1 MIHFPQK
8 NFWPYDELT
17 FLREDSSSA
26 TFKLQAPWLTLKF
39 EVDDVDI
46 ERAVNL
52 SNKMS
57 AQSLGPE
64 DLSDINWLLNSF
76 ASYPFAYILP
86 SAEQAGSDQHAVV
99 GSSLNMQSPVEA
111 LLDITK
117 NSLVKNEIKNVI
129 LNYMPQE
136 WTWDLDASLAF
147 SKIQDGYDAESIF
160 SICRRFH
167 LLNDLE
173 NNKTAEMFA
182 LIKKSTSTKEVFA
195 QQSALVMRQNHYI
208 TQKCEWVLN
217 AAFDLAQNAKSEVEE
232 FVSAEKGHDKILD
245 KALSSMGFKA
255 EEVKA
260 LSSTVVL
267 MELFYLIAKK
277 NFLAFSMVVDIFER
291 TSYLEEDPFATVL
304 TEGGQTSAAA
314 KIETH
319 REINDMGG
327 HENVAIEFL
336 SNMKAVDAVYA
347 TEAVRLA
354 ELLTIIIHFVSRE
367 TIDEINAN

>member
-17 FLREDSSSA
+17 FLREDTSSA
-26 TFKLQAPWLTLKF
+26 TFKLQTPWLTLKF
-39 EVDDVDI
+39 EVDAVDI
-46 ERAVNL
+46 ERAISL

-57 AQSLGPE
+57 SQSLGPE
-64 DLSDINWLLNSF
+64 DINDVNWLLNSF

-86 SAEQAGSDQHAVV
+86 TAEQVGSDQHAVV
-99 GSSLNMQSPVEA
+99 GADLNMQSPVEA

-117 NSLVKNEIKNVI
+117 NSTIKNEIKNVI

-147 SKIQDGYDAESIF
+147 SKIPEGYDAESIF

-173 NNKTAEMFA
+173 NNKTADMFA
-182 LIKKSTSTKEVFA
+182 LIKKSTSNKEVFGK
-195 QQSALVMRQNHYI
+195 QSALVMRQNHYI

-217 AAFDLAQNAKSEVEE
+217 AAFDLAQSAKSEVEE

-255 EEVKA
+255 DEVKA

-336 SNMKAVDAVYA
+336 SNMKGVDAAYA
-347 TEAVRLA
+347 AEAVRLA

-367 TIDEINAN
+367 TIDEIQTN

>member
-26 TFKLQAPWLTLKF
+26 SFKLQAPWLTLKF
-39 EVDDVDI
+39 EVDEADI

-52 SNKMS
+52 SKKMS

-64 DLSDINWLLNSF
+64 DISDVNWLLNSF

-86 SAEQAGSDQHAVV
+86 SLEHAGSDQHEMV
-99 GSSLNMQSPVEA
+99 GAALNMQSPVEA

-117 NSLVKNEIKNVI
+117 NSSIKSEIKNLI

-147 SKIQDGYDAESIF
+147 SKTADGYDPESIF

-173 NNKTAEMFA
+173 NNKTAEMFE
-182 LIKKSTSTKEVFA
+182 LIKKSTSNKELFGK
-195 QQSALVMRQNHYI
+195 QSALVMRQNHYI
-208 TQKCEWVLN
+208 TQKCEWVLT
-217 AAFDLAQNAKSEVEE
+217 AAFDLAQNAKTEVEE

-255 EEVKA
+255 DEVKA
-260 LSSTVVL
+260 LDSTIVL

-291 TSYLEEDPFATVL
+291 TSYLEEDPFAAVL
-304 TEGGQTSAAA
+304 QKGGQTSAAA

-336 SNMKAVDAVYA
+336 SNMKPVNQNYSI
-347 TEAVRLA
+347 EAVRLA
-354 ELLTIIIHFVSRE
+354 ELLTIVIHFISLE
-367 TIDEINAN
+367 TIDELKT